1 MAESLY
7 FYGRQFVEQGWLWQK
22 FGVILHDLT
31 VLWFFKENKVMICW
45 FQLQSL
51 VSYVIDFGI
60 IINKS
65 ECILRMRKTVRMV
78 LFFCFLKFDLSSGRE
93 QNIKNQRNWYYKNWN
108 DSTVL
113 IFLWQTVCWTRFPMT
128 KIWSHIT
135 PCDCFMIF
143 IENKARICWFQLQN
157 LHSFGMLCATTNK
170 NEYKI

>member
-93 QNIKNQRNWYYKNWN
+93 QNIKNQRNWYYKDLN

-128 KIWSHIT
+128 KIWSQ
-135 PCDCFMIF
+135 MISWGTIRRF
-143 IENKARICWFQLQN
+143 YDFLKKIRWWFADFSCKAW
-157 LHSFGMLCATTNK
+157 
-170 NEYKI
+170 

>member
-51 VSYVIDFGI
+51 VSYVMALGI
-60 IINKS
+60 INNKS
-65 ECILRMRKTVRMV
+65 ECIFRIKKTVRMV
-78 LFFCFLKFDLSSGRE
+78 KFFCFLKFDLSSGRE
-93 QNIKNQRNWYYKNWN
+93 QNIKNQRNWYYKDWN

-113 IFLWQTVCWTRFPMT
+113 IFPWQTVCWTRFPMT
-128 KIWSHIT
+128 KIWSHMTSWGTIRRFYDFLKKIRWWFADFS
-135 PCDCFMIF
+135 C
-143 IENKARICWFQLQN
+143 KAW
-157 LHSFGMLCATTNK
+157 
-170 NEYKI
+170 